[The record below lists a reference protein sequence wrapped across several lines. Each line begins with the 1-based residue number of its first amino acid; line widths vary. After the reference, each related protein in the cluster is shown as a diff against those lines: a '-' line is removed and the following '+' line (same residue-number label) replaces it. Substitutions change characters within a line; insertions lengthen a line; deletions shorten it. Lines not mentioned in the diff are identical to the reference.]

1 MNSCSC
7 DILISEFNGTIG
19 ILQQN
24 TGVRGKLF
32 LQLEGGD
39 ACRNLRECNTKI
51 SYFGGSDAK
60 SNLLMCLEVNRLLK

>member
-1 MNSCSC
+1 MAR
-7 DILISEFNGTIG
+7 LHG

-24 TGVRGKLF
+24 TGVQGKLF

-51 SYFGGSDAK
+51 SY
-60 SNLLMCLEVNRLLK
+60 LEGLTQSQIC